1 MFSPAKEKGPN
12 VLQMCGWNVSSFHE
26 GIRESKDA
34 IHTAN
39 TLFHNQWNTGGDS
52 ADKKRFKRSTW
63 NESDLWVPGSQARKW
78 GQLLVYMNK
87 MATDGHWWGSKAV
100 VCASV
105 LFGKARATQTW
116 LACEVQLLSPSSSE
130 IIIVCSPPPLF
141 FFFICFQAY
150 CYFYASLA
158 GTWINHC
165 RTWFT
170 TCIPDI
176 APSKAG
182 KRDKYIWTPIV
193 QCLDLAPG
201 DVWKCKAEERGW
213 FLYHLYQLASE
224 HRIGLTVSIVR
235 TWVFHS
241 LSVSPSLKDRFV
253 FPTLVAQS
261 CNSSWMAFLN

>member
-100 VCASV
+100 VCAFWKSQ
-105 LFGKARATQTW
+105 GY
-116 LACEVQLLSPSSSE
+116 SD
-130 IIIVCSPPPLF
+130 
-141 FFFICFQAY
+141 
-150 CYFYASLA
+150 LA
-158 GTWINHC
+158 GMWGSTA
-165 RTWFT
+165 F
-170 TCIPDI
+170 
-176 APSKAG
+176 S
-182 KRDKYIWTPIV
+182 
-193 QCLDLAPG
+193 L
-201 DVWKCKAEERGW
+201 
-213 FLYHLYQLASE
+213 QLRNNNS
-224 HRIGLTVSIVR
+224 L
-235 TWVFHS
+235 FHP
-241 LSVSPSLKDRFV
+241 PSLFYFSLYPFKHTAIFTLHLLAHGSTTVGPDLQPV
-253 FPTLVAQS
+253 FQTLLLARQEKGTSIFEHPLCRVLIWLQEMFGNVRLRKEAG
-261 CNSSWMAFLN
+261 SSIIYTN

>member
-1 MFSPAKEKGPN
+1 MCFKCVVGMSAAFMKASERAKMRFILPIHYFTTSETREVIQQTKRGSKEVPEMN
-12 VLQMCGWNVSSFHE
+12 QTSGCQAHRPENGASS
-26 GIRESKDA
+26 
-34 IHTAN
+34 
-39 TLFHNQWNTGGDS
+39 LF
-52 ADKKRFKRSTW
+52 TW
-63 NESDLWVPGSQARKW
+63 TRWPL
-78 GQLLVYMNK
+78 
-87 MATDGHWWGSKAV
+87 MATDEGAKQL
-100 VCASV
+100 SV